1 MAKTHVLITHSA
13 EDKIYKDELLLHL
26 SSQKD
31 DGKASFWDRD
41 AISPGTEEAPELA
54 GQLKKADII
63 LLLLSADFFNSD
75 YCLEVEKKAFA
86 LQKVK
91 KVLVVPVMLRHFD
104 LGAKYDSR
112 ATIPDR
118 KRPILGKTWDSE
130 DEAFNHVAQIIGDI
144 IDDHIEGDISPHLNR
159 PTVFKRV
166 WRKFKRPAGMLFYL
180 LFLVIGFSLLFM
192 AKRNLPGE
200 IVLTVNQVDF
210 HLVEN
215 KGEGLWSKSLF
226 APRAT
231 IKDFSNVLIPARR
244 IRFLNNSNEFA
255 DIPGSRIKIDRLSAS
270 LEPYLY
276 LTNVYLSEW
285 KISDSSDIQLRMAA
299 GNSLF
304 ISVANGSSTGQ
315 FNFGDSLELNT
326 ESSVMKFGNTKFE
339 EDLEAIVYSSV
350 GRVNFESRQL
360 QHSIFLDSL
369 EANQDATHLYVN
381 RLQFE

>member
-130 DEAFNHVAQIIGDI
+130 DEAFNPNPQPPKVRGLEILRRPTQPRPHFVLGAQPHHVA
-144 IDDHIEGDISPHLNR
+144 EP
-159 PTVFKRV
+159 
-166 WRKFKRPAGMLFYL
+166 
-180 LFLVIGFSLLFM
+180 
-192 AKRNLPGE
+192 
-200 IVLTVNQVDF
+200 
-210 HLVEN
+210 
-215 KGEGLWSKSLF
+215 
-226 APRAT
+226 
-231 IKDFSNVLIPARR
+231 
-244 IRFLNNSNEFA
+244 IRFEHPDKAGHRHPPDN
-255 DIPGSRIKIDRLSAS
+255 P
-270 LEPYLY
+270 
-276 LTNVYLSEW
+276 TTH
-285 KISDSSDIQLRMAA
+285 AA
-299 GNSLF
+299 
-304 ISVANGSSTGQ
+304 
-315 FNFGDSLELNT
+315 
-326 ESSVMKFGNTKFE
+326 
-339 EDLEAIVYSSV
+339 
-350 GRVNFESRQL
+350 
-360 QHSIFLDSL
+360 
-369 EANQDATHLYVN
+369 
-381 RLQFE
+381 